1 MDIIIVIGVA
11 RHGAG
16 TQRYDSTSPVD
27 KTKRALPMIFA
38 SSYILIERE

>member
-1 MDIIIVIGVA
+1 MDVIIVIGVA

-27 KTKRALPMIFA
+27 KTKRALRPIFTSA
-38 SSYILIERE
+38 YILIERE